1 MSAAA
6 ETVVILDHT
15 ARWSGGEI
23 ALLRLLTAL
32 DRTRYEPVVV
42 LAEDGPLAERLRE
55 AGIEAVVMPL
65 SGRVR
70 EVRKDTLR
78 GAALLGQAAA
88 SAAALAGYAR
98 RVARLARERGAVAL
112 HCNSL
117 KSDLYGALAGRLA
130 GVPVVWHVRDHIDPS
145 YLPGPAVRG
154 IRTLARFLP
163 TRVIAITDSVHGR
176 LFPSGAPA
184 GRAVVV
190 HDGLSAEEL
199 AAFPEP
205 VPFSEWPRGRPVRVG
220 LVGRF
225 VEWKGQH
232 VFLEAAER
240 LIASGRDAGAT
251 FVLVGA
257 ALFGEDDYAAE
268 IERRAAAMGGRVE
281 LLGFRPDIAA
291 VLAELDI
298 LVHAS
303 VTPEPFGQV
312 VVEGMAA
319 GLPVIATDGGGVRE
333 IVRSGGDGVLVP
345 MGDAAALAEALGALL
360 ADPARASRLAAEGYR
375 AARARFT
382 AQSAARKVEAVYDGL
397 PRRRRGR
404 AAVVSAASAPPHAA
418 DGAGG

>member
-1 MSAAA
+1 MTTTAAP
-6 ETVVILDHT
+6 ETVIYLDHT

-23 ALLRLLTAL
+23 ALLRLLTAV
-32 DRTRYEPVVV
+32 DRSRYEPLVV
-42 LAEDGPLAERLRE
+42 LAEDGPLAAKLRE
-55 AGIEAVVMPL
+55 AGIETEVLPL
-65 SGRVR
+65 AGRVR

-78 GAALLGQAAA
+78 GPALLRQASA

-98 RVARLARERGAVAL
+98 EVARLARRRGAVAL

-130 GVPVVWHVRDHIDPS
+130 GIPVVWHVRDHIDPS
-145 YLPGPAVRG
+145 YLPGPAVRAF
-154 IRTLARFLP
+154 RALARFLP

-176 LFPSGAPA
+176 LCPGGPPP
-184 GRAVVV
+184 GRSVVV
-190 HDGLSAEEL
+190 RDGLSAEEL
-199 AAFPEP
+199 AAAPEP
-205 VPFSEWPRGRPVRVG
+205 APFAEWSRRPVRVG

-240 LIASGRDAGAT
+240 LVTSGRDDGAR

-268 IERRAAAMGGRVE
+268 IERRAAALGGRAE

-291 VLAELDI
+291 VLTELDI

-312 VVEGMAA
+312 VIEGMAA

-333 IVRSGGDGVLVP
+333 IVRHGEDGLLVP
-345 MGDAAALAEALGALL
+345 MGDAAALADALAGLL
-360 ADPARASRLAAEGYR
+360 ADPARASRLAVAGHRAVRERFTAAR
-375 AARARFT
+375 AARE
-382 AQSAARKVEAVYDGL
+382 VEAVYDGL
-397 PRRRRGR
+397 PRRRRR
-404 AAVVSAASAPPHAA
+404 PRSAMA
-418 DGAGG
+418 AGGPAAPAPR